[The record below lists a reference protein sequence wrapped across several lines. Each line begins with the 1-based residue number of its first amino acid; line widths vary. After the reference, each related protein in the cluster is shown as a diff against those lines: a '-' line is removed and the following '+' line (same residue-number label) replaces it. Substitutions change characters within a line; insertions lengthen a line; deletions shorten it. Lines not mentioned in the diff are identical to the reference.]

1 MKNLAYVNIKNHE
14 KQGFTFSL
22 ENTISE
28 KPQEGQIDNPK

>member
-1 MKNLAYVNIKNHE
+1 MKNVTCDNIKNHK

-28 KPQEGQIDNPK
+28 KTQEGQIGNPK